1 MDSGYVYAL
10 SFSVKGRLLSRRE
23 LEDLASSKSV
33 EDFVAALRATHYFE
47 SLTNLPPKPNAR
59 IVERSLWAHLY
70 RYHHRLLRFTG
81 WNPVLGA
88 LYERH
93 LFRSMK
99 ALVRGM
105 ASKLSQEELMREVD
119 LTAAELVGER
129 DVFARAMASKDF
141 TELVASLRGT
151 RFEGPVGRALSLYEK
166 TGDPAAID
174 LEMDKEAMRS
184 VARAIDRVGRRE
196 RQWLMWAMEW
206 HLNSTVLE
214 ALLRGKQWG
223 FELGELRR
231 AVKGIPCTVPEPVL
245 GVIMESREIE
255 EVARAM
261 QLLEGRSIPRLS
273 SHGGLVEMAS
283 ELREKGWRSAV
294 TRFRKL
300 FLTPG
305 SHLILGVGS
314 LILLEEEVRKLA
326 GICAGIELGLPKSRV
341 LEALVF

>member
-1 MDSGYVYAL
+1 MDSGYVYTL
-10 SFSVKGRLLSRRE
+10 SFSVKGRLLPRRE
-23 LEDLASSKSV
+23 LEDLASSKSL
-33 EDFVAALRATHYFE
+33 EDFVSALRATQYFE
-47 SLTNLPPKPNAR
+47 SLANLPPKSNAR
-59 IVERSLWAHLY
+59 SVERALWGHLY
-70 RYHHRLLRFTG
+70 RYHHRLLKFAG
-81 WNPVLGA
+81 WNPVLWA

-99 ALVRGM
+99 TLVRGM
-105 ASKLSQEELMREVD
+105 TSGLSQEELMREVD
-119 LTAAELVGER
+119 LTAAELAGER

-141 TELVASLRGT
+141 TELVTSLGGT
-151 RFEGPVGRALSLYEK
+151 RFKGPVGRALSLYEK

-184 VARAIDRVGRRE
+184 VAKALDRVGRSDR
-196 RQWLMWAMEW
+196 RWLIWAMEW

-223 FELGELRR
+223 FEPRELRR
-231 AVKGIPCTVPEPVL
+231 SIEGVPCTAPEQVL
-245 GVIMESREIE
+245 GVIVESREVE

-261 QLLEGRSIPRLS
+261 QLIEGRTVPRLS

-283 ELREKGWRSAV
+283 ELRERGWRSAV

-300 FLTPG
+300 FLTSG
-305 SHLILGVGS
+305 SHLILAVGS
-314 LILLEEEVRKLA
+314 LVLLEEEVRKLA
-326 GICAGIELGLPKSRV
+326 GICAGIELGLPKNKV

>member
-10 SFSVKGRLLSRRE
+10 SFSTKGKLLSRRE
-23 LEDLASSKSV
+23 LEELASSRGL

-47 SLTNLPPKPNAR
+47 ALTNLPPRPNAR
-59 IVERSLWAHLY
+59 SVERALWGHLY
-70 RYHHRLLRFTG
+70 RYHRRLLRTTS
-81 WNPVLGA
+81 WSPVLWA

-105 ASKLSQEELMREVD
+105 ASRLSQEELMREVD

-141 TELVASLRGT
+141 TELLASLGGT
-151 RFEGPVGRALSLYEK
+151 RFEGPVGRTLSVYER

-174 LEMDKEAMRS
+174 LEMDKESMRS
-184 VARAIDRVGRRE
+184 VAKAIERLGRWE
-196 RQWLMWAMEW
+196 RRWLMWAMEW
-206 HLNSTVLE
+206 YLNSTVLE

-223 FELGELRR
+223 FEPGELRR
-231 AVKGIPCTVPEPVL
+231 AVEGIPCTVPEPVL
-245 GVIMESREIE
+245 GVMVEAREVE
-255 EVARAM
+255 EVARAL
-261 QLLEGRSIPRLS
+261 QLIEGRSVPRLS
-273 SHGGLVEMAS
+273 SHEGLPEMAS
-283 ELREKGWRSAV
+283 ELREKGWRGAV

-300 FLTPG
+300 FLTSS
-305 SHLILGVGS
+305 SHMVLAVAS
-314 LILLEEEVRKLA
+314 LFLLEEEVRKLV
-326 GICAGIELGLPKSRV
+326 GISAGIELGLPKSKV